1 MLKKFFKK
9 KAQPAEE
16 PPEPTP
22 AAAPS
27 PEAAAPKA
35 DDKADSPAQEVPPQE
50 STKADAVVPDG
61 GLPDSPAESGNDD
74 AKESRWSLFKG
85 GLKKTREGLKS
96 LFTFRLA
103 LDADSI
109 DSIEEELYRADF
121 GPEAVAELIDGS
133 DGLRAAWKDK
143 RITDFDG
150 VRVYLRDL
158 LKVMLTRREGALQRA
173 EQGPTVILVSGVN
186 GAGKTTSIAKLA
198 KRLRDDGNSVILA
211 AADTFRAAAVE
222 QLTIWSERL
231 GVEIIT
237 GKPEADPA
245 SVAFKGAEAALEKNA
260 DVLIVDTAGRLH
272 TQRNLMRELRKIRD
286 VLEKKIPGAPH
297 EALLV
302 LDATTGQNALNQAR
316 KFQEEIQVTGV
327 VLAKLDGT
335 AKGGIVVT
343 INNQLDIPVKF
354 IGLGEG
360 IGDLEVFDVEHFV
373 EALLEG

>member
-1 MLKKFFKK
+1 MLKKFFQKK
-9 KAQPAEE
+9 TKQEKD
-16 PPEPTP
+16 
-22 AAAPS
+22 S
-27 PEAAAPKA
+27 PEADAP
-35 DDKADSPAQEVPPQE
+35 
-50 STKADAVVPDG
+50 ADAQSSTSAPVTAKDA
-61 GLPDSPAESGNDD
+61 PADEPPPETDRD
-74 AKESRWSLFKG
+74 AGSEAKQSRWSLFKG

-96 LFTFRLA
+96 LFNFRRG
-103 LDADSI
+103 LDDEAI
-109 DSIEEELYRADF
+109 DAIEEELYRADF
-121 GPEAVAELIDGS
+121 GPGAVAELIDGP

-143 RITDFDG
+143 RITEG
-150 VRVYLRDL
+150 EAVRDYLREL
-158 LKVMLTRREGALQRA
+158 LKRMLTRREAALQRST
-173 EQGPTVILVSGVN
+173 EGLTVILVSGVN

-198 KRLRDDGNSVILA
+198 KRLRDDGNSVLLA

-231 GVEIIT
+231 GVEIVT

-245 SVAFKGAEAALEKNA
+245 SVAYKGAEMALEKNI

-272 TQRNLMRELRKIRD
+272 TQRNLMRELGKIRD
-286 VLEKKIPGAPH
+286 VLHKKVPGAPH

-302 LDATTGQNALNQAR
+302 LDATTGQNALTQAR

-354 IGLGEG
+354 VGLGEG
-360 IGDLEVFDVEHFV
+360 IDDLEVFDVDHFV
-373 EALLEG
+373 DALLDG